1 MGSIIALFSAQ
12 TDEYWWRY
20 EFNPVIP
27 VYFGGRRGGSAR
39 HEDESTAL
47 LLGHKHCTHR
57 ALACGKWST
66 PIFFLLGKMCCAKG
80 GFLYVG
86 RGGRRTEGTREREG
100 MAGNP

>member
-1 MGSIIALFSAQ
+1 MGSIMALFSAQ

-47 LLGHKHCTHR
+47 LLREKHSPHS
-57 ALACGKWST
+57 ALAWGEKSI
-66 PIFFLLGKMCCAKG
+66 PISLLLGKKRGAKWG
-80 GFLYVG
+80 LFC
-86 RGGRRTEGTREREG
+86 
-100 MAGNP
+100 